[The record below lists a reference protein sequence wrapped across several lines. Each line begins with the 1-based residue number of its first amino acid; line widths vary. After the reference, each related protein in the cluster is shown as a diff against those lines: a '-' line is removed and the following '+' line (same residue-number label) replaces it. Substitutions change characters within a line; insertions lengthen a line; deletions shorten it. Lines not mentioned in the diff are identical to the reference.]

1 EPNEVR
7 ATIPRKFH
15 PIPKTPAQS
24 AKIRQNEF
32 FFQYLPGRIRV
43 GSHRAVPRGRIRE
56 RAVPCLPAVPGSG
69 SLAVPRGTYVA
80 PWVGTAVGN
89 RQNPRSEALFC
100 LVPFFCWEPLKSLVR
115 GLQSVLR
122 FPTAD
127 KEPQTGTGSH
137 RGGRKVGIG

>member
-1 EPNEVR
+1 E
-7 ATIPRKFH
+7 
-15 PIPKTPAQS
+15 TPAQS
-24 AKIRQNEF
+24 AKTAKNDI

-89 RQNPRSEALFC
+89 RQNPRSEALFS

-122 FPTAD
+122 FPTAN
-127 KEPQTGTGSH
+127 KEPQTGNREPQGGPESGN
-137 RGGRKVGIG
+137 RGGNRGVVVGMRTY